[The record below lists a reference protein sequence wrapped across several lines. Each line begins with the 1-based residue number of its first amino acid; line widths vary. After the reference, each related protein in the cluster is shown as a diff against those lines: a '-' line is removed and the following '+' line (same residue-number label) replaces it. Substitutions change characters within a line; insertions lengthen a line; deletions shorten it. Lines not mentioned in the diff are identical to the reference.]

1 VGIIKGLDVFGDG
14 GSAVGSDVAVVV
26 AIVVAIVGA
35 IVVAI
40 VGFFR
45 FILKQGGN
53 FLVFVGADKSNK
65 LLYNS
70 YELIFAVIFNLYIL
84 CIIIF
89 MYVLFMF
96 PVYL

>member
-26 AIVVAIVGA
+26 AIVVAIVG
-35 IVVAI
+35 AI

-70 YELIFAVIFNLYIL
+70 YELIFAVIFKFNSINDTQLFLYNI
-84 CIIIF
+84 
-89 MYVLFMF
+89 
-96 PVYL
+96 